1 MIVIRTDMQLIK
13 MQVNHVVNIGQTAVF
28 SVQFRR
34 KSFRKNIIFYDIHYV
49 NKLSDTFNCIA
60 KIQNALLE
68 VRARDPRNIADAVL
82 FPSPVPE
89 N

>member
-1 MIVIRTDMQLIK
+1 MTDVQLIK

-34 KSFRKNIIFYDIHYV
+34 KSFRKNIIFYDMHYV